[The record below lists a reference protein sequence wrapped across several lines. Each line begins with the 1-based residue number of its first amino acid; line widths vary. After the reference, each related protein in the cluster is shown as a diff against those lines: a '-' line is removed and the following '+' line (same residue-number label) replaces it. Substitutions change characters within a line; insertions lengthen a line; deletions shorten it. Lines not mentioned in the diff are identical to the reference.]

1 MGKAIDQ
8 SVLSVATLLQLEALN
23 IPEYQ
28 RPYKWTQDNVSALFQ
43 DILVQAEKSAYRLGS
58 VVFHERTD
66 KNGKHCLDIVD
77 GQQRTLTLLLIVQAL
92 IESRLATLDRKDLV
106 DLLNQLKPFVSSFM
120 QRQRFASDVSH
131 RNLHQNYLEAKRVV
145 SRCEFTEAH
154 IDFLLNRCQVVA
166 FVLKDVSEAF
176 QFFDSQNAR
185 GRDLE
190 PHDLLKAF
198 HLREFSE
205 QESDL
210 KATSVSHWEGLDSDE
225 LAELFANY
233 LYRIRQWAQ
242 GKSARYFGK
251 NEVGLFKGVNLD
263 NIGHFPYVESL
274 RIAHHFVD
282 EYNSQYQ
289 RKIDHQRM
297 VFPFHLDQIIINGRR
312 FFEMA
317 EHYHRQ
323 VSMIVSDEKKA
334 QKEVKEIL
342 LLGEPLSEQASRI
355 ISTLNSYKSRT
366 RTGDMYVRTM
376 FDCAL
381 IFYLDKFGT
390 QALSAAIE
398 KIFIWAYRC
407 RLRQQVVQLATMDN
421 HVLENNLFT
430 RIKEAIQ
437 PSDVLSLPLSTMKES
452 EKKSTK
458 TDALEK
464 LFREMSYYE

>member
-1 MGKAIDQ
+1 MGKAIDH
-8 SVLSVATLLQLEALN
+8 SVLSVAKLLQLEVLN

-43 DILVQAEKSAYRLGS
+43 DIHVQEDKSAYRLGS

-66 KNGKHCLDIVD
+66 KNDKHCLDIVD

-120 QRQRFASDVSH
+120 LRQRFASDVSH

-145 SRCEFTEAH
+145 SRSEFTEAH

-210 KATSVSHWEGLDSDE
+210 KAVSVSHWEGLDSDE

-251 NEVGLFKGVNLD
+251 NEVGLFKGVNLN
-263 NIGHFPYVESL
+263 NIGYFPYVESL

-458 TDALEK
+458 TEAIEK

>member
-8 SVLSVATLLQLEALN
+8 SVLSVAKLLQLETLN

-43 DILVQAEKSAYRLGS
+43 DIHVQAKKSAYRLGS

-66 KNGKHCLDIVD
+66 KNDKHSLDIVD
-77 GQQRTLTLLLIVQAL
+77 GQQRTMTLLLIVQAL
-92 IESRLATLDRKDLV
+92 IEGRLATLDRKDLV
-106 DLLNQLKPFVSSFM
+106 DLLSQLKPFVSSFM
-120 QRQRFASDVSH
+120 RDQHFASDVSH

-145 SRCEFTEAH
+145 SRSEFTEGH
-154 IDFLLNRCQVVA
+154 IDFLLNRCQVVV

-198 HLREFSE
+198 HLREFAE

-312 FFEMA
+312 FFEMT

-323 VSMIVSDEKKA
+323 VSMIVSEEKKA

-342 LLGEPLSEQASRI
+342 LLGEPLTEQASRI

>member
-1 MGKAIDQ
+1 MGPAIDQ
-8 SVLSVATLLQLEALN
+8 SVLSVAKLLQLETLN

-43 DILVQAEKSAYRLGS
+43 DIHVQTEKSAYRLGS

-66 KNGKHCLDIVD
+66 KNDKHSLDIVD

-92 IESRLATLDRKDLV
+92 IEGRLATLDRKDLV

-120 QRQRFASDVSH
+120 LRQRFASDVSH

-154 IDFLLNRCQVVA
+154 IDFLLNRCQVVV

-190 PHDLLKAF
+190 PHDLLKAY

-210 KATSVSHWEGLDSDE
+210 KAVSVSHWEGLDSDE

-251 NEVGLFKGVNLD
+251 NEVGLFKGVNFD

-323 VSMIVSDEKKA
+323 VSMIVSDERKA
-334 QKEVKEIL
+334 QGEPKAIA
-342 LLGEPLSEQASRI
+342 LLGEPLSEQASQI
-355 ISTLNSYKSRT
+355 ITTLNSYKSRT

-437 PSDVLSLPLSTMKES
+437 PSDVLSLPLSTVKET

>member
-1 MGKAIDQ
+1 MNWQ
-8 SVLSVATLLQLEALN
+8 SFLPT
-23 IPEYQ
+23 
-28 RPYKWTQDNVSALFQ
+28 TF
-43 DILVQAEKSAYRLGS
+43 
-58 VVFHERTD
+58 
-66 KNGKHCLDIVD
+66 
-77 GQQRTLTLLLIVQAL
+77 
-92 IESRLATLDRKDLV
+92 
-106 DLLNQLKPFVSSFM
+106 
-120 QRQRFASDVSH
+120 FA
-131 RNLHQNYLEAKRVV
+131 
-145 SRCEFTEAH
+145 
-154 IDFLLNRCQVVA
+154 
-166 FVLKDVSEAF
+166 
-176 QFFDSQNAR
+176 
-185 GRDLE
+185 
-190 PHDLLKAF
+190 
-198 HLREFSE
+198 
-205 QESDL
+205 
-210 KATSVSHWEGLDSDE
+210 
-225 LAELFANY
+225 FANGHKAN
-233 LYRIRQWAQ
+233 LPAT
-242 GKSARYFGK
+242 FGK

-342 LLGEPLSEQASRI
+342 FLGEPLSEQASRI